1 VIASEAQACAMSG
14 KNVNEKPIARIFIIE
29 YTLKA
34 SVPHFKIKEV
44 PTVIVPV
51 QTSGSKK
58 LGATRVA
65 K

>member
-1 VIASEAQACAMSG
+1 MSG